1 MAIYLGNTKLTNFRV
16 GTQTPDRIFLGN
28 ELVWPDFTPVP
39 QQYSSAG
46 AWQFVIPANCRFIDV
61 ILLGGGGGGQASAA
75 WLNVGQPG
83 APGSWNG
90 VTLKRGVDIPWDLAV
105 ISGVVGGGGGGGQA
119 SAAWLNVGQPGAPGS
134 WNGVTLKRG
143 VDIPWDLAV
152 ISGVVGGGGSGGI
165 GPSVMPGLP
174 GADSTLLVSGQTVA
188 VGQAGGGGL
197 GWADRAGARGRSP
210 GNYTYNGRLYVGG
223 AAATGDNQP
232 GKPPGGS
239 GSGHY
244 PGFGSG
250 QSGAAGAV
258 WVYAY

>member
-1 MAIYLGNTKLTNFRV
+1 MPIYLGSTALNNFRV

-28 ELVWPDFTPVP
+28 ELVWPAFTPTP
-39 QQYSSAG
+39 QQFTTAG

-61 ILLGGGGGGQASAA
+61 ILL
-75 WLNVGQPG
+75 
-83 APGSWNG
+83 
-90 VTLKRGVDIPWDLAV
+90 
-105 ISGVVGGGGGGGQA
+105 GGGGGGQA

-174 GADSTLLVSGQTVA
+174 GADSTLLVSGQTFA
-188 VGQAGGGGL
+188 TGQGGGGGL
-197 GWADRAGARGRSP
+197 GWSTREGARGRSP
-210 GNYTYNGRLYVGG
+210 GNLTYNGRLYVGG
-223 AAATGDNQP
+223 AAVTSDN
-232 GKPPGGS
+232 GRGNPPGGS

-250 QSGAAGAV
+250 QNGAPGAV
-258 WVYAY
+258 WIYAY